1 VGRDQND
8 MLHITKRSEFN
19 IQVHLHELHVCLL
32 YASFS
37 PNEPDMVIL
46 SQNKASIT
54 GNIPELMPSAV
65 RRRQDICLQL
75 LSELIK

>member
-1 VGRDQND
+1 

-54 GNIPELMPSAV
+54 EKCGETPPRYLFTITFGINKITAPK
-65 RRRQDICLQL
+65 IC
-75 LSELIK
+75 ET